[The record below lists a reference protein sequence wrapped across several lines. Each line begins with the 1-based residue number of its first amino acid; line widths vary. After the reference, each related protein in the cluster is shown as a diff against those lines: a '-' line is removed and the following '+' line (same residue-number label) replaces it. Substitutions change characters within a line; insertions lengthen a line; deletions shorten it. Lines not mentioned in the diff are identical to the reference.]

1 MKSTKDVK
9 DDASLDILRAA
20 ATSARQQA
28 GIQTRLRSMLSDPNI
43 PTAAARCVCDGARWS
58 YCLPVRADARSRV
71 PGIVHDRS
79 GSGRRLLSWS
89 RKPLLK

>member
-1 MKSTKDVK
+1 
-9 DDASLDILRAA
+9 LRARRNI
-20 ATSARQQA
+20 RQTQA

-43 PTAAARCVCDGARWS
+43 QPLLQDAFVTVRDGR

-79 GSGRRLLSWS
+79 GFGRGFLCGAAGCGRDEQSAA
-89 RKPLLK
+89 